1 MFKMFNRSSWIKYV
15 AVILILLIGLF
26 FVWAQFEQ
34 KEFSKNEAGF
44 IEYADVDSILNLDSR
59 IVDNKIKEL
68 SAKVSNSNLG
78 TDQANLYFYKLKKA
92 MKAGQLDSVPFFI
105 ENGVA
110 HAKLLDNEALLFNFK
125 RTAGY
130 YYLQT
135 SQYVK
140 SLEAFQEAL
149 TYTTEKDEVKNAH
162 IFMGMAGIYY
172 YLDDL
177 DQAIYFCEAAFNVFE
192 KLKIKSG
199 MSSYYG
205 NMAGIYAAKGEDDK
219 TAEFIKRS
227 LVISSELNDSITIT
241 INLNALGALALKNKD
256 FTNAL
261 SYFDKAFL
269 IASKINNGNLQSDIL
284 CNYGEVYEQKG
295 NLDKA
300 SDYYNQANNIEG
312 NTSLRT
318 KMIRLYALA
327 RISELK
333 GDYKLN
339 SSYLKEYYSLS
350 EQVKGSGVTQNIEKL
365 KWENLLREQELKQ
378 QLEKQRFEFKSYLY
392 IAITFLALSLIA
404 LFYSMYK
411 NKSKSLKIYLLEN
424 ENLEEVIR
432 VEKELKN
439 VQEKAHEQELEVLN
453 KELTSLNI
461 LMLTKNNFVSELK
474 DIVSKSKSEPNPTNV
489 LNSIRHSVN
498 RLSNVEQDWG
508 QFQQV
513 FQKVHPEFFNTIQSK
528 FPSITKGELRIC
540 AYIKINMSNNEM
552 ASLLNVEQRS
562 IITNRYRIRKKM
574 DLDAKLNLD
583 EFIQSL

>member
-1 MFKMFNRSSWIKYV
+1 MFNRSYRIKYV
-15 AVILILLIGLF
+15 AVILILLIGSF
-26 FVWAQFEQ
+26 FVWNQFKQ
-34 KEFSKNEAGF
+34 KNFSKAE
-44 IEYADVDSILNLDSR
+44 IELIDYEDIDSLLNLDSR
-59 IVDNKIKEL
+59 IFDNKIKEL
-68 SAKVSNSNLG
+68 SARVSSSNL
-78 TDQANLYFYKLKKA
+78 DADRANLYYYKLKKA
-92 MKAGQLDSVPFFI
+92 IKVGQLDSVPFFI
-105 ENGVA
+105 ENGVEKA
-110 HAKLLDNEALLFNFK
+110 SFANNDVLLFYFK

-140 SLEAFQEAL
+140 SLKAFQEAL
-149 TYTTEKDEVKNAH
+149 TYTTQNDEVKNAR

-177 DQAIYFCEAAFNVFE
+177 DQAIYFCEEAFSVFNRRN
-192 KLKIKSG
+192 IKSG

-205 NMAGIYAAKGEDDK
+205 NMASIYAAKGEDDK
-219 TAEFIKRS
+219 NIEFTKKS
-227 LVISSELNDSITIT
+227 LEISRELNDSVTIA
-241 INLNALGALALKNKD
+241 INLYSLGALALKKENI
-256 FTNAL
+256 NEAL
-261 SYFDKAFL
+261 SYFNQSFS
-269 IASKINNGNLQSDIL
+269 IASKINNVNLQSDIL
-284 CNYGEVYEQKG
+284 CSYGEVYELKG
-295 NLDKA
+295 DLDKA
-300 SDYYNQANNIEG
+300 SDYYNQANNIPG
-312 NTSLRT
+312 KTSLRT
-318 KMIRLYALA
+318 KTIRLYSLA

-333 GDYKLN
+333 GDFKLSN
-339 SSYLKEYYSLS
+339 DYLKEYYSLN
-350 EQVKGSGVTQNIEKL
+350 EQIKGSGVTQSIEKL

-392 IAITFLALSLIA
+392 ITITFLALSLIA
-404 LFYSMYK
+404 LFYFMYK

-439 VQEKAHEQELEVLN
+439 VQEKAYEQELEVLN

-474 DIVSKSKSEPNPTNV
+474 EIISKSKSESNPTNV
-489 LNSIRHSVN
+489 LNSIKHSVN

-513 FQKVHPEFFNTIQSK
+513 FQQVHPEFFNTIQSK

-574 DLDAKLNLD
+574 NLDAKLNLD